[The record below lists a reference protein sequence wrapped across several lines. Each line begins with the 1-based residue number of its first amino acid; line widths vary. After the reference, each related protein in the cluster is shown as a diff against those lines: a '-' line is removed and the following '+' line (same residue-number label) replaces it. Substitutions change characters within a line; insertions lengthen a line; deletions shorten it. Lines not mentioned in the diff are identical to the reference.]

1 MGRVRVGLTI
11 KIFFEAYINDVI
23 KENNAP
29 ISVPMHRCPNVN
41 ESVVDEGA

>member
-1 MGRVRVGLTI
+1 LGRVRVGLTI

-23 KENNAP
+23 KENN
-29 ISVPMHRCPNVN
+29 RCPNEH